1 MLLVFILKTR
11 HDSLAGVVGTQ
22 LFCHQRDCLAAA
34 HPLCHQFLDP
44 LDSFLLLFM
53 VSEGKPA
60 NIVNSC

>member
-11 HDSLAGVVGTQ
+11 HDSLAGMVGTQ

-34 HPLCHQFLDP
+34 HPLSHQFLDP

-53 VSEGKPA
+53 GE
-60 NIVNSC
+60 